1 MNVRGGMVDKIDE
14 VCQMMDK
21 RRIDVLCVNETKRKG
36 CDMTKHGPYV
46 AYWSGVPITDRGCK
60 GVGVFLSAR
69 MAECVTEFE
78 CVSPRL
84 LWIRLKV
91 GITRIFVVGVYAP
104 TDAGTSGSTKAKK
117 QKENEEFWDSV
128 RDVLKNCKTNE
139 RIIMLGDFNGW
150 VGMKRDG
157 YDRVLGMFGDER
169 VNENGKSLLE
179 VCLQWDLFVSNT
191 MFQHKKIHTY
201 TRAEGTSRTMIDFV
215 IVDER
220 LKKNVL
226 DTRAYR
232 GVGID
237 SDHFLV
243 ISRISGL
250 FNRWRHR
257 VTERTSVLQRVKVEK
272 LQEKEVKK
280 EYIRRLKEEF
290 NGLDEMSD
298 IEEGWKGFKKGVVDV
313 AIEVCGFSKRMK
325 GKSQLSA
332 WMSKEVQEVVQKK
345 KKAWLDWL
353 AAKANRRMLKATDED
368 VAKAREEYKSVKDV
382 VKKTVERKKDEY
394 KDEFDRRLS
403 ANFRSNLKVFWK
415 SIKTARGKTAS
426 SELSRIRS
434 QDGSIIRGEECV
446 LKRWKEYFESLFEK
460 EDIAQEIPTEEMN
473 EIVNESEIEMD
484 EIVKA
489 LKSMKSG
496 KAAGYDRV
504 SVEMLKAG
512 EGVVASQLYL
522 LFNLCW
528 KSGRVPSDWCK
539 AVIVPLY
546 KGKGSQLDCKNYRGI
561 SLLSVVGKLYAKV
574 LIERVVKETDE
585 KVWDAQAGF
594 RKGMGC
600 TDQVFSLRCIA
611 EKFLAKNQKVY
622 CAFVDLEKAYDRV
635 VRNELW
641 SALSMHGVSSILI
654 RALKSLYKDF
664 SACVRINGAY
674 TELFN
679 IEKGVRQGCVALP
692 WLFNLFMDSCLT
704 DLKESECGL
713 RMNYLLVKCL
723 LYADDQVILASSAEE
738 LQEMVNIM
746 NEALKE
752 KGMKVNVSKTKAMV
766 FEKEDSA
773 TECNII
779 IEEERVEQVKEF
791 VYLGSKFTSDGKF
804 ESDIERRVNAGNMV
818 NGALHAFMNSQ
829 KVSNKA
835 RLAVHRG
842 VLVPTLMY
850 GSESWVWQKK
860 HESRINAVEMRA
872 LRSMIGVKLSD
883 RIKNRVIRERCGIKE
898 DVVTGIEKGMLR
910 WFGHVERM
918 NERRLTKQVYMAS
931 VDGNVGR
938 GRPRRTYLD
947 QIGDVL
953 KKGQVKST
961 LNRRACMKRLMNVEE
976 AKEVCQDRSKWKDV
990 VSAYPSGKE
999 A

>member
-1 MNVRGGMVDKIDE
+1 MNVRGGMEDKIDE

-36 CDMTKHGPYV
+36 CDTTKHGPYV
-46 AYWSGVPITDRGCK
+46 AYWSGVPSTDRGCK
-60 GVGVFLSAR
+60 GVGVILSER

-91 GITRIFVVGVYAP
+91 GITRIFVLGVYAP
-104 TDAGTSGSTKAKK
+104 TDLGSGGSTKAKR
-117 QKENEEFWDSV
+117 ENEEFWDSV

-150 VGMKRDG
+150 VGLKRDG
-157 YDRVLGMFGDER
+157 YDRVLGLFGDER
-169 VNENGKSLLE
+169 VNDNGKSVLE
-179 VCLQWDLFVSNT
+179 ICLQWDLFVSNT

-201 TRAEGTSRTMIDFV
+201 TRAEGASRTMIDFV

-220 LKKNVL
+220 LKKKVM

-237 SDHFLV
+237 TDHSLV

-257 VTERTSVLQRVKVEK
+257 VPEQTCVLERVKVEK
-272 LQEKEVKK
+272 LQDKEIKK
-280 EYIRRLKEEF
+280 EYIERLKEKF
-290 NGLDEMSD
+290 SGINEMTD
-298 IEEGWKGFKKGVVDV
+298 IEEGWKGFKEGVVDV
-313 AIEVCGFSKRMK
+313 AIEVCGISKRTK
-325 GKSQLSA
+325 GKTQRSA
-332 WMSKEVQEVVQKK
+332 WMTKEVQEVVQKK

-353 AAKANRRMLKATDED
+353 ATKANRRMLKATDED
-368 VAKAREEYKSVKDV
+368 VEKARKEYKSVKDV
-382 VKKTVERKKDEY
+382 VKKTVDRMKDKN

-403 ANFRSNLKVFWK
+403 ENFRSNLKVFWK
-415 SIKTARGKTAS
+415 SIRTARGKTAS

-434 QDGSIIRGEECV
+434 QDGSVIKGEECV

-460 EDIAQEIPTEEMN
+460 EDLVQEITILEVNDIE
-473 EIVNESEIEMD
+473 NESEIEMD

-489 LKSMKSG
+489 LKSMKYG

-528 KSGRVPSDWCK
+528 RSGRVPSDWCK

-561 SLLSVVGKLYAKV
+561 SLLSVVGKLYAK
-574 LIERVVKETDE
+574 D
-585 KVWDAQAGF
+585 
-594 RKGMGC
+594 
-600 TDQVFSLRCIA
+600 S
-611 EKFLAKNQKVY
+611 
-622 CAFVDLEKAYDRV
+622 
-635 VRNELW
+635 
-641 SALSMHGVSSILI
+641 
-654 RALKSLYKDF
+654 

-679 IEKGVRQGCVALP
+679 IEKGVRQGCVASP

-704 DLKESECGL
+704 DLKESVCGL
-713 RMNYLLVKCL
+713 RMNDLLVKCL

-746 NEALKE
+746 NEALKK

-766 FEKEDSA
+766 LEREDST
-773 TECNII
+773 TESTIM

-791 VYLGSKFTSDGKF
+791 VYLGSKFTSDGKC

-835 RLAVHRG
+835 RLAVLG
-842 VLVPTLMY
+842 M
-850 GSESWVWQKK
+850 
-860 HESRINAVEMRA
+860 A
-872 LRSMIGVKLSD
+872 
-883 RIKNRVIRERCGIKE
+883 
-898 DVVTGIEKGMLR
+898 EK
-910 WFGHVERM
+910 
-918 NERRLTKQVYMAS
+918 T
-931 VDGNVGR
+931 
-938 GRPRRTYLD
+938 
-947 QIGDVL
+947 
-953 KKGQVKST
+953 
-961 LNRRACMKRLMNVEE
+961 
-976 AKEVCQDRSKWKDV
+976 
-990 VSAYPSGKE
+990 
-999 A
+999 

>member
-1 MNVRGGMVDKIDE
+1 
-14 VCQMMDK
+14 MDK

-46 AYWSGVPITDRGCK
+46 AYWSGFPITDRGCK

-117 QKENEEFWDSV
+117 QKENEEFWDIV

-139 RIIMLGDFNGW
+139 RIIMLRDFNGW

-191 MFQHKKIHTY
+191 MFQHKKIHTF

-313 AIEVCGFSKRMK
+313 AIEVCGVSKRMK
-325 GKSQLSA
+325 GKSQ
-332 WMSKEVQEVVQKK
+332 QTT
-345 KKAWLDWL
+345 
-353 AAKANRRMLKATDED
+353 KANRRMLKATDED

-403 ANFRSNLKVFWK
+403 ENFRSNLKVFWK
-415 SIKTARGKTAS
+415 SIRTARGKTAS

-611 EKFLAKNQKVY
+611 EKFLAKTRK
-622 CAFVDLEKAYDRV
+622 
-635 VRNELW
+635 
-641 SALSMHGVSSILI
+641 SIAHSWI
-654 RALKSLYKDF
+654 WKRPMTEW
-664 SACVRINGAY
+664 INGAY

-679 IEKGVRQGCVALP
+679 IEKGVRQGCVASP

-713 RMNYLLVKCL
+713 RMNDLLVKCL

-738 LQEMVNIM
+738 LQEIVNIM

-791 VYLGSKFTSDGKF
+791 VYLGSKFTSDGKC

-842 VLVPTLMY
+842 
-850 GSESWVWQKK
+850 
-860 HESRINAVEMRA
+860 
-872 LRSMIGVKLSD
+872 
-883 RIKNRVIRERCGIKE
+883 C
-898 DVVTGIEKGMLR
+898 
-910 WFGHVERM
+910 
-918 NERRLTKQVYMAS
+918 
-931 VDGNVGR
+931 
-938 GRPRRTYLD
+938 
-947 QIGDVL
+947 
-953 KKGQVKST
+953 
-961 LNRRACMKRLMNVEE
+961 
-976 AKEVCQDRSKWKDV
+976 
-990 VSAYPSGKE
+990 
-999 A
+999 

>member
-1 MNVRGGMVDKIDE
+1 M
-14 VCQMMDK
+14 Q
-21 RRIDVLCVNETKRKG
+21 
-36 CDMTKHGPYV
+36 
-46 AYWSGVPITDRGCK
+46 
-60 GVGVFLSAR
+60 
-69 MAECVTEFE
+69 
-78 CVSPRL
+78 
-84 LWIRLKV
+84 
-91 GITRIFVVGVYAP
+91 
-104 TDAGTSGSTKAKK
+104 
-117 QKENEEFWDSV
+117 
-128 RDVLKNCKTNE
+128 
-139 RIIMLGDFNGW
+139 
-150 VGMKRDG
+150 
-157 YDRVLGMFGDER
+157 
-169 VNENGKSLLE
+169 
-179 VCLQWDLFVSNT
+179 
-191 MFQHKKIHTY
+191 
-201 TRAEGTSRTMIDFV
+201 
-215 IVDER
+215 
-220 LKKNVL
+220 
-226 DTRAYR
+226 
-232 GVGID
+232 
-237 SDHFLV
+237 
-243 ISRISGL
+243 
-250 FNRWRHR
+250 
-257 VTERTSVLQRVKVEK
+257 
-272 LQEKEVKK
+272 
-280 EYIRRLKEEF
+280 
-290 NGLDEMSD
+290 
-298 IEEGWKGFKKGVVDV
+298 
-313 AIEVCGFSKRMK
+313 
-325 GKSQLSA
+325 
-332 WMSKEVQEVVQKK
+332 
-345 KKAWLDWL
+345 
-353 AAKANRRMLKATDED
+353 KATDED
-368 VAKAREEYKSVKDV
+368 VEKARMEYKSLKNV
-382 VKKTVERKKDEY
+382 VKKTIERKKDEM
-394 KDEFDRRLS
+394 KDDFDKRLS
-403 ANFRSNLKVFWK
+403 ENFRTNLKVFWK
-415 SIKTARGKTAS
+415 SIRTTRGKTAQ
-426 SELSRIRS
+426 SELSRIRN
-434 QDGSIIRGEECV
+434 QDGSIIKGEECV

-460 EDIAQEIPTEEMN
+460 EDLVEEMTIQEVEDR
-473 EIVNESEIEMD
+473 EIDSEIDMD

-528 KSGRVPSDWCK
+528 RSGRVPSDWCK

-574 LIERVVKETDE
+574 LIERVLKETDE

-600 TDQVFSLRCIA
+600 TDQVFSLRCIT
-611 EKFLAKNQKVY
+611 EKFLAKNQKVF
-622 CAFVDLEKAYDRV
+622 CTFVDLEKAYDRV

-641 SALSMHGVSSILI
+641 SALSTHEMSGILV
-654 RALKSLYKDF
+654 RALKSLYKDS
-664 SACVRINGAY
+664 SACVRINGAF

-679 IEKGVRQGCVALP
+679 IEKGVRQGCVASP

-704 DLKESECGL
+704 DLKECEYGL
-713 RMNYLLVKCL
+713 RMNGLLVKCL

-738 LQEMVNIM
+738 LQEMVKIM
-746 NEALKE
+746 NEALKR
-752 KGMKVNVSKTKAMV
+752 KGMKVNVGKTKAMV
-766 FEKEDSA
+766 FEKEEGM
-773 TECNII
+773 TECNIM

-791 VYLGSKFTSDGKF
+791 VYLGSKFTSDGKC

-883 RIKNRVIRERCGIKE
+883 KIRNSVIRERCGIKE

-918 NERRLTKQVYMAS
+918 NERRLSKQVYMAN

-976 AKEVCQDRSKWKDV
+976 AKQVCQDRSKWKEV
-990 VSAYPSGKE
+990 VSAYPYGKE

>member
-1 MNVRGGMVDKIDE
+1 
-14 VCQMMDK
+14 
-21 RRIDVLCVNETKRKG
+21 
-36 CDMTKHGPYV
+36 MT
-46 AYWSGVPITDRGCK
+46 
-60 GVGVFLSAR
+60 
-69 MAECVTEFE
+69 
-78 CVSPRL
+78 
-84 LWIRLKV
+84 
-91 GITRIFVVGVYAP
+91 
-104 TDAGTSGSTKAKK
+104 
-117 QKENEEFWDSV
+117 N
-128 RDVLKNCKTNE
+128 
-139 RIIMLGDFNGW
+139 
-150 VGMKRDG
+150 
-157 YDRVLGMFGDER
+157 
-169 VNENGKSLLE
+169 
-179 VCLQWDLFVSNT
+179 
-191 MFQHKKIHTY
+191 
-201 TRAEGTSRTMIDFV
+201 
-215 IVDER
+215 
-220 LKKNVL
+220 
-226 DTRAYR
+226 
-232 GVGID
+232 
-237 SDHFLV
+237 
-243 ISRISGL
+243 
-250 FNRWRHR
+250 
-257 VTERTSVLQRVKVEK
+257 
-272 LQEKEVKK
+272 
-280 EYIRRLKEEF
+280 
-290 NGLDEMSD
+290 
-298 IEEGWKGFKKGVVDV
+298 
-313 AIEVCGFSKRMK
+313 
-325 GKSQLSA
+325 
-332 WMSKEVQEVVQKK
+332 EVQEVVQKK

-353 AAKANRRMLKATDED
+353 ATKANRRMLKATDED
-368 VAKAREEYKSVKDV
+368 VEKARNEYKSVKDV
-382 VKKTVERKKDEY
+382 VKKTVDRMKDKN

-403 ANFRSNLKVFWK
+403 ENFRSNLKVFWK
-415 SIKTARGKTAS
+415 SIRTARGKTAS

-434 QDGSIIRGEECV
+434 QDGSVIKGEECV

-460 EDIAQEIPTEEMN
+460 EDLVQEITIPEVNDIE
-473 EIVNESEIEMD
+473 NESEIEMD

-489 LKSMKSG
+489 LKSMKYG

-504 SVEMLKAG
+504 SVEMPKAG

-528 KSGRVPSDWCK
+528 RSGRVPSDWCK

-622 CAFVDLEKAYDRV
+622 CAFLDLDKAYDRV

-641 SALSMHGVSSILI
+641 SALSMHGVSSSLI
-654 RALKSLYKDF
+654 RALKSLYKDS

-679 IEKGVRQGCVALP
+679 IEKGVRQGCVASP

-704 DLKESECGL
+704 DLKENRAVNVTPSWRAATTPSLGFSGSPYKPIQTSHL
-713 RMNYLLVKCL
+713 TAATTRVVVAVAWFLSPPLLVKCL

-746 NEALKE
+746 NEALKK

-766 FEKEDSA
+766 LEREDST
-773 TECNII
+773 TECTIM

-791 VYLGSKFTSDGKF
+791 VYLGSKFTSDGKC

-883 RIKNRVIRERCGIKE
+883 RIRNSVIRERCGIKE
-898 DVVTGIEKGMLR
+898 DIVTGIEKGMLR
-910 WFGHVERM
+910 
-918 NERRLTKQVYMAS
+918 
-931 VDGNVGR
+931 
-938 GRPRRTYLD
+938 
-947 QIGDVL
+947 
-953 KKGQVKST
+953 
-961 LNRRACMKRLMNVEE
+961 
-976 AKEVCQDRSKWKDV
+976 
-990 VSAYPSGKE
+990 
-999 A
+999 

>member
-1 MNVRGGMVDKIDE
+1 MINTSTSTSPIGGLSPLNLTSVFNDSFPDVADLDLFFQPEHVLIALYAPLILLSLGANVLLIVVAVK
-14 VCQMMDK
+14 C
-21 RRIDVLCVNETKRKG
+21 NYTK
-36 CDMTKHGPYV
+36 
-46 AYWSGVPITDRGCK
+46 STDRASK

-69 MAECVTEFE
+69 MAECVPEYE
-78 CVSPRL
+78 WVSPRL

-91 GITRIFVVGVYAP
+91 GITKIFLLGVYAP
-104 TDAGTSGSTKAKK
+104 TDLGSGGSTKAK
-117 QKENEEFWDSV
+117 KENEEFWDSV
-128 RDVLKNCKTNE
+128 RDVLKNCKANE

-150 VGMKRDG
+150 VGIKRDG
-157 YDRVLGMFGDER
+157 YDKVLGTFGDER

-179 VCLQWDLFVSNT
+179 ICLEWNLLMSNT
-191 MFQHKKIHTY
+191 MFQHKKIHTF
-201 TRAEGTSRTMIDFV
+201 TRAEGMSRTMIDFV

-220 LKKNVL
+220 LKTKVL

-232 GVGID
+232 GAGAGID

-250 FNRWRHR
+250 FKRWRHR
-257 VTERTSVLQRVKVEK
+257 VPETTSVLERVKVER

-280 EYIRRLKEEF
+280 EYVKRLKDEF
-290 NGLDEMSD
+290 DNAADMND
-298 IEEGWKGFKKGVVDV
+298 IEEGWKVLKEGVVKIAV
-313 AIEVCGFSKRMK
+313 EVCGVTRRKK
-325 GKSQLSA
+325 GNKQKTA

-345 KKAWLDWL
+345 KKAW
-353 AAKANRRMLKATDED
+353 T
-368 VAKAREEYKSVKDV
+368 
-382 VKKTVERKKDEY
+382 T
-394 KDEFDRRLS
+394 
-403 ANFRSNLKVFWK
+403 
-415 SIKTARGKTAS
+415 RGKTAQ

-434 QDGSIIRGEECV
+434 QDGSIIKGEECV

-460 EDIAQEIPTEEMN
+460 EDLVEEMTIQEVEDR
-473 EIVNESEIEMD
+473 EIDSEIDMD

-528 KSGRVPSDWCK
+528 RSGRVPSDWCK

-574 LIERVVKETDE
+574 LIERVMKETDE

-594 RKGMGC
+594 RKGMG
-600 TDQVFSLRCIA
+600 SL
-611 EKFLAKNQKVY
+611 
-622 CAFVDLEKAYDRV
+622 
-635 VRNELW
+635 
-641 SALSMHGVSSILI
+641 STHGVSGILV
-654 RALKSLYKDF
+654 RALKSLYKDS
-664 SACVRINGAY
+664 SACVRINGAF

-679 IEKGVRQGCVALP
+679 IEKGVRQGCVASP

-704 DLKESECGL
+704 DLKECEYGL
-713 RMNYLLVKCL
+713 KMNGLLVKCL

-738 LQEMVNIM
+738 LQEMVKIM
-746 NEALKE
+746 NEALKR
-752 KGMKVNVSKTKAMV
+752 KGMKVNVGKTKAMV
-766 FEKEDSA
+766 FEKEEGM
-773 TECNII
+773 TECNIM

-791 VYLGSKFTSDGKF
+791 VYLGSKFTSDGKC

-883 RIKNRVIRERCGIKE
+883 KIRNSVIRERCGIKE

-918 NERRLTKQVYMAS
+918 NERRLTKQVYMAN

-976 AKEVCQDRSKWKDV
+976 AKQVCHDRSKWKEV
-990 VSAYPSGKE
+990 VSAYPYGKE

>member
-1 MNVRGGMVDKIDE
+1 
-14 VCQMMDK
+14 
-21 RRIDVLCVNETKRKG
+21 
-36 CDMTKHGPYV
+36 
-46 AYWSGVPITDRGCK
+46 
-60 GVGVFLSAR
+60 
-69 MAECVTEFE
+69 
-78 CVSPRL
+78 
-84 LWIRLKV
+84 
-91 GITRIFVVGVYAP
+91 
-104 TDAGTSGSTKAKK
+104 
-117 QKENEEFWDSV
+117 
-128 RDVLKNCKTNE
+128 
-139 RIIMLGDFNGW
+139 
-150 VGMKRDG
+150 
-157 YDRVLGMFGDER
+157 
-169 VNENGKSLLE
+169 
-179 VCLQWDLFVSNT
+179 

-201 TRAEGTSRTMIDFV
+201 TRAEGASRTMIDFV

-220 LKKNVL
+220 LKKKVM

-237 SDHFLV
+237 TDHSLV

-257 VTERTSVLQRVKVEK
+257 VPERTSVLERVKVEK
-272 LQEKEVKK
+272 LQDKEIKK
-280 EYIRRLKEEF
+280 EYIESLKEKF
-290 NGLDEMSD
+290 SGINEMTD
-298 IEEGWKGFKKGVVDV
+298 IEEGWKGFKEGVVDV
-313 AIEVCGFSKRMK
+313 AIEVCGISKRTK
-325 GKSQLSA
+325 GKTQRSA
-332 WMSKEVQEVVQKK
+332 WMTKEVQEVVQKK

-353 AAKANRRMLKATDED
+353 ATKANRRMLKATYED
-368 VAKAREEYKSVKDV
+368 VEKARKEYKSVKDV
-382 VKKTVERKKDEY
+382 VKKTVDRMKDKN

-403 ANFRSNLKVFWK
+403 ENFRSNLKVFWK
-415 SIKTARGKTAS
+415 SIRTARGKTAS

-434 QDGSIIRGEECV
+434 QDGSVIKGEECV

-460 EDIAQEIPTEEMN
+460 EDLVQEITIPEVNDIE
-473 EIVNESEIEMD
+473 NESEIEMD

-528 KSGRVPSDWCK
+528 RSGRVPSDWCK

-641 SALSMHGVSSILI
+641 SALSMHGVSSSLI
-654 RALKSLYKDF
+654 RALKSLYKDS

-679 IEKGVRQGCVALP
+679 IEKGVRQGCVASP

-704 DLKESECGL
+704 DLKESVCGL
-713 RMNYLLVKCL
+713 RMNDLLVKCL

-746 NEALKE
+746 NEALKK
-752 KGMKVNVSKTKAMV
+752 KGMKVNVSKTKTMV
-766 FEKEDSA
+766 LEKEDST
-773 TECNII
+773 TECNIM

-791 VYLGSKFTSDGKF
+791 VYLGSKFTSDGKC

-850 GSESWVWQKK
+850 GSESWVWQ
-860 HESRINAVEMRA
+860 
-872 LRSMIGVKLSD
+872 
-883 RIKNRVIRERCGIKE
+883 
-898 DVVTGIEKGMLR
+898 
-910 WFGHVERM
+910 
-918 NERRLTKQVYMAS
+918 
-931 VDGNVGR
+931 
-938 GRPRRTYLD
+938 
-947 QIGDVL
+947 
-953 KKGQVKST
+953 
-961 LNRRACMKRLMNVEE
+961 
-976 AKEVCQDRSKWKDV
+976 
-990 VSAYPSGKE
+990 
-999 A
+999 

>member
-1 MNVRGGMVDKIDE
+1 
-14 VCQMMDK
+14 
-21 RRIDVLCVNETKRKG
+21 
-36 CDMTKHGPYV
+36 MT
-46 AYWSGVPITDRGCK
+46 
-60 GVGVFLSAR
+60 
-69 MAECVTEFE
+69 
-78 CVSPRL
+78 
-84 LWIRLKV
+84 
-91 GITRIFVVGVYAP
+91 
-104 TDAGTSGSTKAKK
+104 
-117 QKENEEFWDSV
+117 
-128 RDVLKNCKTNE
+128 
-139 RIIMLGDFNGW
+139 
-150 VGMKRDG
+150 
-157 YDRVLGMFGDER
+157 
-169 VNENGKSLLE
+169 
-179 VCLQWDLFVSNT
+179 
-191 MFQHKKIHTY
+191 
-201 TRAEGTSRTMIDFV
+201 
-215 IVDER
+215 
-220 LKKNVL
+220 
-226 DTRAYR
+226 
-232 GVGID
+232 
-237 SDHFLV
+237 
-243 ISRISGL
+243 
-250 FNRWRHR
+250 
-257 VTERTSVLQRVKVEK
+257 
-272 LQEKEVKK
+272 
-280 EYIRRLKEEF
+280 
-290 NGLDEMSD
+290 
-298 IEEGWKGFKKGVVDV
+298 
-313 AIEVCGFSKRMK
+313 
-325 GKSQLSA
+325 
-332 WMSKEVQEVVQKK
+332 KEVQEVVQKK

-353 AAKANRRMLKATDED
+353 ATKANRRMLKATDED
-368 VAKAREEYKSVKDV
+368 VEKARKEYKSVKDV
-382 VKKTVERKKDEY
+382 VKKTVDRMKDKN

-403 ANFRSNLKVFWK
+403 ENFRSNLKVFWK
-415 SIKTARGKTAS
+415 SIRTARGKTAS

-434 QDGSIIRGEECV
+434 QDGSVIKGEECV

-460 EDIAQEIPTEEMN
+460 EDLVQEITIPEVNDIE
-473 EIVNESEIEMD
+473 NESEIEMD

-528 KSGRVPSDWCK
+528 RSGRVPSDWCK

-641 SALSMHGVSSILI
+641 SALSMHGVSSSLI
-654 RALKSLYKDF
+654 RALKSLYKDS

-679 IEKGVRQGCVALP
+679 IEK
-692 WLFNLFMDSCLT
+692 
-704 DLKESECGL
+704 DLKESVCGL
-713 RMNYLLVKCL
+713 RMNDLLVKCL

-746 NEALKE
+746 NEALKK

-766 FEKEDSA
+766 LEKEDST
-773 TECNII
+773 TECNIM

-791 VYLGSKFTSDGKF
+791 VYLGSKFTSDGKC

-883 RIKNRVIRERCGIKE
+883 RIRNSVIRERCGIKE
-898 DVVTGIEKGMLR
+898 DIVTGIEKGMLR

-918 NERRLTKQVYMAS
+918 NERRLTKKVYMAS